1 MSCPVYVKVNGKG
14 SWEGHRGDRMSTSRK
29 AIILGAGIGGLT
41 AALFLQKQGW
51 EVVIYEKKESLS
63 EFGAGIVLAANAMY
77 VLHQL
82 GLAEQVQAA
91 GAKVGMAEIRTWEGK
106 PITTVPVAKQA
117 TQYGTYSYLI
127 HRVKLQ
133 TILFENLAEQ
143 TSVIMNKKM
152 IDFEQDISQV
162 VIRFNDGTE
171 DIGHLLIGADGIHS
185 QVAQQLLGSETLRYS
200 GYTAFRGITPFADK
214 RYIPELGGGF
224 ESWGRGRRFGFSQI
238 GEGQVFW
245 FAAINSE
252 PGMEIERKKQHVLWQ
267 FKGWH
272 HPIEQV
278 IKATDERVILTHDIF
293 DRKPLKHWSQGR
305 VILLGDA
312 AHPMLPNLGQGG
324 AQAMEDAYVLAQC
337 LESISPHSL
346 SSLTEAIHRYE
357 TTRKPRVN
365 RVVRQSRR
373 MARLVQMSNPVAIML
388 RNRLLSVLPDDIQ
401 MKQLHWLLG
410 HRV

>member
-1 MSCPVYVKVNGKG
+1 M
-14 SWEGHRGDRMSTSRK
+14 GDRVSTSRK
-29 AIILGAGIGGLT
+29 ALILGAGIGGLT

-91 GAKVGMAEIRTWEGK
+91 GAKVGTAEIHTWEGK
-106 PITTVPVAKQA
+106 LITTVPVAKQA
-117 TQYGTYSYLI
+117 VQYGTYSYLI

-133 TILFENLAEQ
+133 TILFDNLAEQ
-143 TSVIMNKKM
+143 TTVIMNKKM
-152 IDFEQDISQV
+152 IEFEQDSSQV
-162 VIRFNDGTE
+162 VVRFNDGTE
-171 DIGHLLIGADGIHS
+171 DTGHLLIGADGIHS
-185 QVAQQLLGSETLRYS
+185 HVAQQLWGSVPLRYS
-200 GYTAFRGITPFADK
+200 GYTAFRGITPFTDK
-214 RYIPELGGGF
+214 HYIPELGGGF
-224 ESWGRGRRFGFSQI
+224 ESWGSGRRFGFSQI
-238 GEGQVFW
+238 GDGQVFW

-252 PGMEIERKKQHVLWQ
+252 PGMEIECKKQHVLRQ

-278 IKATDERVILTHDIF
+278 IKETDERVILTHDIF

-305 VILLGDA
+305 VTLLGDA

-324 AQAMEDAYVLAQC
+324 AQAMEDAYVLAYG

-346 SSLTEAIHRYE
+346 SSVKEAIHRYE

-373 MARLVQMSNPVAIML
+373 MARMVQMSNPVTIML
-388 RNRLLSVLPDDIQ
+388 RNRLLSVLPDNIQ

-410 HRV
+410 HSFCEDSGSCDDSPT